1 MADKHKVSF
10 GTLRKH
16 AETENWTDAREN
28 AKHQVSIKAAQKTAD
43 AAAAN
48 AVKLEKIRAMLIDKI
63 QIAIEQMPNK
73 SGTHIRQSST
83 DKESGRQI
91 SVDYD
96 LSTLVAAF
104 EKLSTG
110 STADFERQKQFANE
124 NNATLMSYA
133 DLFKRPARKRT
144 LDELEGGSDV

>member
-1 MADKHKVSF
+1 M
-10 GTLRKH
+10 
-16 AETENWTDAREN
+16 
-28 AKHQVSIKAAQKTAD
+28 
-43 AAAAN
+43 
-48 AVKLEKIRAMLIDKI
+48 KLEKIRAMLIDKI